1 MNEVPFVAMRAPGS
15 YSSQTETIH
24 QYIPSSVAVNSSGPP
39 AKQLQRPDRVQPQ
52 STANSW
58 SLQNGGFGPG
68 PQVSKANSNGLDTGN
83 QSIDYMSYDLVKE
96 TNGSTPNDST
106 STPVPSASS
115 NGKSTTPSTSV
126 NFASSSASVSST
138 KADDTPGPVNF
149 RPRSSIPSRLP
160 TAVYAQ
166 QCVAA
171 AYASRLNPYALHPKE
186 QEALQDHLCHLH
198 VTVYLNIRNGILRL
212 WTRNP
217 MVSVSKEE
225 ALGCAKDYRWMNLAS
240 FAYEWLVRNGYINFG
255 CLEIPEGLVPP
266 KKGRRKEGPVIVVI
280 GAGMA
285 GLGCARQLE
294 GFFKHF
300 RDNFNSPRVVVLE
313 GRRRIGGRIYSH
325 PLRSRQSS
333 TLPPGLT
340 PKVEMGA
347 QIVVGFDRGN
357 PLDQIIRG
365 QLALS
370 YHLLRDIST
379 IYDIDGTP
387 VDEVRDATAE
397 RLYNDVL
404 DRSGNYRYKS
414 VVVPTAEGE
423 RDLIDVGRDITT
435 SDGVTVRQYE
445 EARQAGTVGLLFPAK
460 RIRRGVGHKTADL
473 KPATGPVVDTDET
486 EENPAVVA
494 CEAMGWKLNP
504 GVSAYQR
511 INLDPIAKAS
521 KFQTLGKTMD
531 EGVRQYQRM
540 LPLTP
545 KDLRLL
551 NWHFANLEY
560 ANATNINNLSL
571 SGWDQDMGNEF
582 EGEHSQIIGGYQR
595 VPYGLWSYPTKLDVR
610 TNKTVSRITYDASGS
625 NKHRTV
631 VYCEDG
637 ESITADM
644 VVYTGSLG
652 TLQHRTVQF
661 SPPLP
666 DWKVGAIDRLGF
678 GVMNKVIL
686 AFDQPF
692 WDTERDM
699 FGLLREPT
707 NRDSMD
713 QEDYATNRGRFY
725 LFWNCMKTTGLPVL
739 IALMAG
745 DAAHQ
750 AERTPDAEIIAE
762 VMSQL
767 RNVFK
772 QVAVPDPLET
782 IVTRWASDKFTRGT
796 YSYVAAEALPG
807 DYDLMAKSVGNLYFA
822 GEATCGTHP
831 ATVHGAYISGLR
843 AASEII
849 DSILGPISIPT
860 PLVPEKGKNT
870 NLGNTNGMPSTT
882 PHIPLDTDTNT
893 PEVPSQQPQLPTST
907 STVTASYDSLSRAA
921 YDQAMNAAIYT
932 ETGPP
937 IPRPGRPGINPFI
950 LYQKDFMAKARA
962 DCDAEYQT
970 ITNDPNAKAPRDT
983 VRAALGLMWRQA
995 PEEVKRPYLEQAEVN
1010 RQTGAEIAA
1019 KWKRDNAEWEKRKEA
1034 AKKRWRQENP
1044 FEKWVAAEFG
1054 EPPRKKL
1061 DCTNKELG
1069 AAYSPAAAPT
1079 PPSRPLISSGLAG
1092 ISAPSVVSSYS
1103 SGTSAGLAGSSTL
1116 FTNGYDANASTPAAN
1131 PSHPPP
1137 SVPPPGLAEATAGNT
1152 KSCNSSASAPA
1163 AAESSTIRPFG
1174 PLPGSA
1180 KASTPN
1186 VNGYSADKSTPAA
1199 VAVASQSLRP
1209 PGPPSELYG
1218 ASTQNANGSTNSNEN
1233 ANPDP
1238 DPTQN
1243 SNIANGP
1250 RPGMGWSWFNDNSA
1264 AAYAFLLN
1272 QR

>member
-1 MNEVPFVAMRAPGS
+1 MTEVPFVAMRAPGS
-15 YSSQTETIH
+15 YSSQTETIR
-24 QYIPSSVAVNSSGPP
+24 QYITSSVVVKSSGPP
-39 AKQLQRPDRVQPQ
+39 VKQLQQPDKVQPQ
-52 STANSW
+52 QNTTNSW
-58 SLQNGGFGPG
+58 SVQNDGSGPR
-68 PQVSKANSNGLDTGN
+68 PQVSNADFYGLDAGN
-83 QSIDYMSYDLVKE
+83 QGINYMSYDLVKE
-96 TNGSTPNDST
+96 TSGSTPNDST
-106 STPVPSASS
+106 STPVLSASS
-115 NGKSTTPSTSV
+115 NGKSTTPSSV

-138 KADDTPGPVNF
+138 KADDTPGPIIF

-217 MVSVSKEE
+217 MVSVSKKE

-255 CLEIPEGLVPP
+255 CLEIPEGLVPS

-325 PLRSRQSS
+325 PLQSRQSS

-404 DRSGNYRYKS
+404 DRSGDYRYKS
-414 VVVPTAEGE
+414 VVAPTAEGE
-423 RDLIDVGRDITT
+423 RDLIDLGRDITT

-473 KPATGPVVDTDET
+473 KPATGPVVDTDEA

-504 GVSAYQR
+504 GISASHR

-631 VYCEDG
+631 VHCEDG

-661 SPPLP
+661 SPSLP
-666 DWKVGAIDRLGF
+666 DWKIGAIDRLGF

-707 NRDSMD
+707 KRDSMV
-713 QEDYATNRGRFY
+713 QEDYAANRGRFY

-782 IVTRWASDKFTRGT
+782 IITRWASDKFTRGT

-849 DSILGPISIPT
+849 DTILGPISIPT

-870 NLGNTNGMPSTT
+870 NSGNTNGTPSTT
-882 PHIPLDTDTNT
+882 LHIPLDTDTNT
-893 PEVPSQQPQLPTST
+893 PEVPPQQPQLPTST
-907 STVTASYDSLSRAA
+907 SPVTASYDSLSRAA
-921 YDQAMNAAIYT
+921 YDQAMNASIYT
-932 ETGPP
+932 EIGPP

-950 LYQKDFMAKARA
+950 LYQKDFMAKART
-962 DCDAEYQT
+962 DCDAEYQA
-970 ITNDPNAKAPRDT
+970 ITKDPNAKAPRDT

-1019 KWKRDNAEWEKRKEA
+1019 KWKRDNVEWEKRKEA
-1034 AKKRWRQENP
+1034 AKKRWQQENP
-1044 FEKWVAAEFG
+1044 FEKWVATEFG

-1061 DCTNKELG
+1061 DYTNKELG
-1069 AAYSPAAAPT
+1069 AAYSPAVAPT
-1079 PPSRPLISSGLAG
+1079 PPSRPSISSGLAG
-1092 ISAPSVVSSYS
+1092 ISAPSAASPYS

-1116 FTNGYDANASTPAAN
+1116 FTNGYDANASTPAATS
-1131 PSHPPP
+1131 SHPPP
-1137 SVPPPGLAEATAGNT
+1137 SVPPPGLSEATAGNT
-1152 KSCNSSASAPA
+1152 KSCNSSASNPA
-1163 AAESSTIRPFG
+1163 AADPSTVPPFG

-1180 KASTPN
+1180 KVSTPN
-1186 VNGYSADKSTPAA
+1186 VNGCSANKSTPAA
-1199 VAVASQSLRP
+1199 VAVASQSLQP
-1209 PGPPSELYG
+1209 PGPPSGLYG
-1218 ASTQNANGSTNSNEN
+1218 GSAQNANGSTNLN
-1233 ANPDP
+1233 ANGNPDP

-1243 SNIANGP
+1243 PNVANGP